1 MGDAPG
7 STQVSTAPAANDRT
21 AVEAALAA
29 VDAHFDE
36 FVVELQEL
44 CRFRSR
50 RQEPDQMA
58 ATAQWLAETARR
70 HGASADVIPW
80 EHSHPYVLAE
90 MPGGPKRLLHFT
102 HYDVEVEPA
111 GDDSEWVSGP
121 YEAAVRDGALYA
133 RGVADDKGVIMSRL
147 HAAAAWRLAGL
158 TPPVTNVIIMEGKQM
173 LHSPGLG
180 SFTAAHAEQL
190 ASDAALWENSWRDS
204 EGRPLLKLGE
214 KGVLYLRLKVRTL
227 PRELT
232 SQNTALLASAT
243 TRLVGALA
251 GMVTPDGTVLVPG
264 FADGARPP
272 TDAEL
277 ALLGEIEFDGEFL
290 RRRAG
295 VDGFIGDVDDRE
307 AAVAIRTRPTMTI
320 ASLTGGDDRD
330 DVTLGIPAEASA
342 KVEVRLVA
350 GQDPQQVVDAIRAH
364 LDGTGFAD
372 VEIDVMAT
380 SRPSLTDHR
389 DPFVALVADAARR
402 TYDAEPV
409 IEPYTQWIGNQG
421 VLADRP
427 IVGVGVSRADSGVDG
442 PNEQILLEDYRA
454 GIKHVI
460 EIMAAMAAGNGTEGS
475 A

>member
-7 STQVSTAPAANDRT
+7 STQVSTAPAPSRAD
-21 AVEAALAA
+21 VDAALAA

-36 FVVELQEL
+36 FVAELQEL

-50 RQEPDQMA
+50 RQEPDKMA
-58 ATAQWLAETARR
+58 ATAEWLAGSARR
-70 HGASADVIPW
+70 HGATADVIEW

-90 MPGGPKRLLHFT
+90 APGGPKRLLHFT

-121 YEAAVRDGALYA
+121 YEAAIRDGALYA
-133 RGVADDKGVIMSRL
+133 RGVADDKGAIMSRL
-147 HAAAAWRLAGL
+147 HAVAAWRLAGL
-158 TPPVTNVIIMEGKQM
+158 TPPVTSVFIMEGKQM

-180 SFTAAHAEQL
+180 SFTAAHADRL

-204 EGRPLLKLGE
+204 TGRPLLKLGE
-214 KGVLYLRLKVRTL
+214 KGVLYLRLNVRTL

-243 TRLVGALA
+243 TRLVGAIA
-251 GMVTPDGTVLVPG
+251 GMVAPDGTVLVPG

-272 TDAEL
+272 TEAEL
-277 ALLGEIEFDGEFL
+277 ELLGDVEFDGEFL

-295 VDGFIGDVDDRE
+295 VDGFLGDVDDRE
-307 AAVAIRTRPTMTI
+307 AAVAIRTRPTLTV
-320 ASLTGGDDRD
+320 ASLSGGDDRQ
-330 DVTLGIPAEASA
+330 DVTLGIPATATA
-342 KVEVRLVA
+342 KIEVRLVA

-364 LDGTGFAD
+364 LDATGFAD

-402 TYDAEPV
+402 TYGSEPV

-460 EIMAAMAAGNGTEGS
+460 EIMAAMATENSEES